1 MAATFLRLAAL
12 AAASASALTISEI
25 NGPKYLSPYSKQTV
39 SNVSGIV
46 TAKGPSGIWIRSAT
60 PDKDDKTS
68 ESIYVFGKTF
78 GANLT
83 VGDSIVIS
91 GKVEEY
97 RSNKDYVPLTEI
109 TSPVL
114 KKTISSGN
122 KVAPLV
128 IGKDTRSPPTE
139 QFSSL
144 DGGDPFAVPNNVSLI
159 SVANPTLDPKKY
171 GMDFWESLNGELV
184 TVRKPTAIA
193 KPNNFGDTWV
203 VGDWKVTG
211 RNSRGG
217 LTMTDRGQPI
227 VHIRDVL
234 KIEADANRCQSGD
247 DTYWISSGWFLQPQ

>member
-1 MAATFLRLAAL
+1 MAASFLRLAVLTAV
-12 AAASASALTISEI
+12 ASALTISEI
-25 NGPKYLSPYSKQTV
+25 NGPKYLSPYSGQKIA
-39 SNVSGIV
+39 NVSGVV
-46 TAKGPSGIWIRSAT
+46 TAKGPSGIWIRSLT
-60 PDKDDKTS
+60 PDRDDKTS
-68 ESIYVFGKTF
+68 ESVYLFGKTF

-83 VGDSIVIS
+83 VGDSIVI
-91 GKVEEY
+91 GGTVEEY
-97 RSNKDYVPLTEI
+97 RSNKDYLYLTEI

-114 KKTISSGN
+114 EKKVSNGN

-128 IGKDTRSPPTE
+128 IGKDTIRPPTE

-159 SVANPTLDPKKY
+159 SVANPTLNPKKY

-184 TVRKPTAIA
+184 TVKKPTAVA

-217 LTMTDRGQPI
+217 LTMTDKG
-227 VHIRDVL
+227 
-234 KIEADANRCQSGD
+234 
-247 DTYWISSGWFLQPQ
+247 